1 MNFDNS
7 VKNNEFFSLNQCE
20 VTVEIHIKL
29 RNDLS
34 NIESENAIIDNLSIH
49 TTLIISVMNVMVRNQ
64 IRASDVDWRITS
76 FKFFRNETLWIRK
89 LTWTLRCL
97 KLVHTYEQKYIRRQK
112 TVQMKASRRIYTHLW
127 HVCPPMQKALE
138 DLLETDHN

>member
-64 IRASDVDWRITS
+64 IRAQMWIGGSLHL
-76 FKFFRNETLWIRK
+76 KFSETR
-89 LTWTLRCL
+89 
-97 KLVHTYEQKYIRRQK
+97 HFG
-112 TVQMKASRRIYTHLW
+112 
-127 HVCPPMQKALE
+127 
-138 DLLETDHN
+138 